1 MTADVAP
8 GPARKA
14 GNGIVMLAKLSGRP
28 IVPCAMATNRY
39 LTLNNWSAFTI
50 NLPFSKLGIV
60 VGDPVRVPEDADS
73 AALEAARIAVERGLN
88 QATARAYELAGAT
101 DPLLPA
107 VQVKDAPK
115 PAFAL
120 RAYRALTRYAAPVA
134 PLLLAW
140 RTRIGKEEP
149 ARRPERYGE
158 ASVPRPS
165 GFLVWFHA
173 ASVGE
178 ANAVLPVIDAI
189 ATEHPE
195 IGLLLTTGT
204 VTSAKL
210 ARARLPKGAVHQYV
224 PLDNQD
230 YVRRFLEHWQPDLA
244 VFVESEIWPNL
255 VLETNALNVPLVLV
269 NGRMSF
275 RSFRRWRN
283 RPGLSRPLFSA
294 FGLVL
299 AQNERFAQR
308 FTALG
313 TPRTVA
319 VGNLKADAPPP
330 PVDLAGHKKLAAAL
344 AGRTVWLAAST
355 HPGEDD
361 IAAVAHLAMKKA
373 RPDLLTV
380 IVPRHPERGPFI
392 ARLLEGANLKVALR
406 SEGKLPEAGTDIYI
420 ADTIGELGLFYNLVP
435 VALIGGSLVPHG
447 GQNPVEAI
455 KLGAAVVT
463 GPHWRNFADAYEE
476 LLASGGCGAG
486 ERCAKPRHR
495 RPASARGCAGAG
507 ADDGPRR
514 GRHRSPWAAPC
525 RAPSASS
532 SNSCRRRRR
541 CNMPLRA
548 PFWWYRR
555 AGALASALSPSA
567 AIYGRMAERKA
578 ARGQALPLAPS
589 GDLHRQFHR
598 WRRRQDADGHC
609 RRRSAEGS
617 GRAALLPHPRLWRQG
632 ARARC
637 SVDRGPERGRGRRR
651 DAAAA
656 RACADRGLRGPRGR
670 RQGDRR
676 HRRHRH
682 RHG

>member
-1 MTADVAP
+1 MAKRLLSSGRLVALGSALGAAYIRLAYNTSKVRRDPPDTDTKLFAEHPQIFAMWHGQFGMLPKIKPDRPADVAAMVARHGDAELIAGVLSRFGMSLIRGAGAGYRRRNRGGAAALRGALKALEQGTTVAMTADVAP

-28 IVPCAMATNRY
+28 IVPCAMATSRY
-39 LTLNNWSAFTI
+39 ITLNNWSAFTI
-50 NLPFSKLGIV
+50 NLPFSRLGIV
-60 VGDPVRVPEDADS
+60 VGDPIRVPEDADS
-73 AALEAARIAVERGLN
+73 AALEAARISVERGLN
-88 QATARAYELAGAT
+88 QATARAYELAGAI

-140 RTRIGKEEP
+140 RTRIGKEES
-149 ARRPERYGE
+149 ARRGERYGE
-158 ASVPRPS
+158 ASMPRPS

-189 ATEHPE
+189 AADHPE
-195 IGLLLTTGT
+195 INLLLTTGT

-230 YVRRFLEHWQPDLA
+230 YVRRFLKHWQPDLA

-255 VLETNALNVPLVLV
+255 VLETNVLNIPLVLV

-313 TPRTVA
+313 AARAVP
-319 VGNLKADAPPP
+319 VGNLKIDAPPP
-330 PVDLAGHKKLAAAL
+330 PVDLAAHKTLSAAL
-344 AGRTVWLAAST
+344 AGRSVWLAAST

-361 IAAVAHLAMKKA
+361 IAAVAHLAMKGA
-373 RPDLLTV
+373 RPDLLTI
-380 IVPRHPERGPFI
+380 IVPRHPDRGPFI
-392 ARLLEGANLKVALR
+392 ARLLTNANLKVALR
-406 SEGKLPEAGTDIYI
+406 SEGKLPDASTDIYV

-435 VALIGGSLVPHG
+435 VAFVGGSLVPHG
-447 GQNPVEAI
+447 GQNPMEAI

-476 LLASGGCGAG
+476 LLASGGCAQVS
-486 ERCAKPRHR
+486 EAN
-495 RPASARGCAGAG
+495 
-507 ADDGPRR
+507 D
-514 GRHRSPWAAPC
+514 
-525 RAPSASS
+525 
-532 SNSCRRRRR
+532 
-541 CNMPLRA
+541 
-548 PFWWYRR
+548 
-555 AGALASALSPSA
+555 LATAVLLLL
-567 AIYGRMAERKA
+567 E
-578 ARGQALPLAPS
+578 
-589 GDLHRQFHR
+589 
-598 WRRRQDADGHC
+598 DA
-609 RRRSAEGS
+609 
-617 GRAALLPHPRLWRQG
+617 Q
-632 ARARC
+632 ARARML
-637 SVDRGPERGRGRRR
+637 
-651 DAAAA
+651 A
-656 RACADRGLRGPRGR
+656 RAEGTIARMGGALPRTIAEIER
-670 RQGDRR
+670 FLPPRATLL
-676 HRRHRH
+676 HAS
-682 RHG
+682 

>member
-1 MTADVAP
+1 MAKRLFSSESVVAFGSAVAAGYIRLVYNTSEVRRDPPDTDAKLFSEHPQIFAMWHGQFGMLPKIKPDRPADVAAMVARHGDAELIAGVLSRFGMRLIRGAGAGYRRRNRGGAAALRESLKALQQGTTVAMTADVAP

-60 VGDPVRVPEDADS
+60 VGDPVRVPEDANS

-115 PAFAL
+115 PALAL

-149 ARRPERYGE
+149 ARRPERYGQ

-189 ATEHPE
+189 TAEHPE

-230 YVRRFLEHWQPDLA
+230 YVRRFLKHWQPDLA

-330 PVDLAGHKKLAAAL
+330 PVDLAGHKKLVAAL

-476 LLASGGCGAG
+476 LLASGGAVQVSDAQSLATTTLLLL
-486 ERCAKPRHR
+486 ENAQ
-495 RPASARGCAGAG
+495 ARGRIMSRAEGAIARLG
-507 ADDGPRR
+507 
-514 GRHRSPWAAPC
+514 
-525 RAPSASS
+525 
-532 SNSCRRRRR
+532 
-541 CNMPLRA
+541 
-548 PFWWYRR
+548 
-555 AGALASALSPSA
+555 GALPRTISELEQFLPPKATLQNAS
-567 AIYGRMAERKA
+567 
-578 ARGQALPLAPS
+578 
-589 GDLHRQFHR
+589 
-598 WRRRQDADGHC
+598 
-609 RRRSAEGS
+609 
-617 GRAALLPHPRLWRQG
+617 
-632 ARARC
+632 
-637 SVDRGPERGRGRRR
+637 
-651 DAAAA
+651 
-656 RACADRGLRGPRGR
+656 
-670 RQGDRR
+670 
-676 HRRHRH
+676 
-682 RHG
+682 

>member
-1 MTADVAP
+1 MAKRLFSSESVVAFGSAVAAGYIRLVYNTSEVRRDPPDTDAKLFSEHPQIFAMWHGQFGMLPKIKPDRPADVAAMVARHGDAELIAGVLSRFGMRLIRGAGAGYRRRNRGGAAALRESLKALQQGTTVAMTADVAP

-115 PAFAL
+115 PALAL

-189 ATEHPE
+189 TAEHPE

-230 YVRRFLEHWQPDLA
+230 YVRRFLKHWQPDLA

-330 PVDLAGHKKLAAAL
+330 PVDLAGHKKLVAAL

-476 LLASGGCGAG
+476 LLASGGAVQVSDAQSLATTTLLLL
-486 ERCAKPRHR
+486 ENAQ
-495 RPASARGCAGAG
+495 ARGRIMSRAEGAIARLG
-507 ADDGPRR
+507 
-514 GRHRSPWAAPC
+514 
-525 RAPSASS
+525 
-532 SNSCRRRRR
+532 
-541 CNMPLRA
+541 
-548 PFWWYRR
+548 
-555 AGALASALSPSA
+555 GALPRTISELEQFLPPKATLQNAS
-567 AIYGRMAERKA
+567 
-578 ARGQALPLAPS
+578 
-589 GDLHRQFHR
+589 
-598 WRRRQDADGHC
+598 
-609 RRRSAEGS
+609 
-617 GRAALLPHPRLWRQG
+617 
-632 ARARC
+632 
-637 SVDRGPERGRGRRR
+637 
-651 DAAAA
+651 
-656 RACADRGLRGPRGR
+656 
-670 RQGDRR
+670 
-676 HRRHRH
+676 
-682 RHG
+682 

>member
-1 MTADVAP
+1 MAKRLLSSDRLVAFGSAVGAAYIRLAYNTSTVRRDPPDTDTKLFAEHPQIFAMWHGQFGMLPKIKPDRPADVAAMVARHGDAELIAGVLSRFGMRLIRGAGAGYRRRNRGGAAALREALRALQQGTTIAMTADVAP

-28 IVPCAMATNRY
+28 IVPCAMATSRY
-39 LTLNNWSAFTI
+39 VTLNNWSAFTI
-50 NLPFSKLGIV
+50 NLPFSRLGIV
-60 VGDPVRVPEDADS
+60 VGDPIWVPEDADS

-88 QATARAYELAGAT
+88 QATARAYELVGAI

-149 ARRPERYGE
+149 ARRAERYGE
-158 ASVPRPS
+158 ASMPRPS

-189 ATEHPE
+189 AAEHPE

-230 YVRRFLEHWQPDLA
+230 YVRRFLEHWRPDLA

-255 VLETNALNVPLVLV
+255 VLETNALNIPLVLV

-313 TPRTVA
+313 APRAVP
-319 VGNLKADAPPP
+319 VGNLKIDAPPP
-330 PVDLAGHKKLAAAL
+330 PVDLAGHKKLSAAL
-344 AGRTVWLAAST
+344 AGRSVWLAAST

-361 IAAVAHLAMKKA
+361 IAAVAHLAMKGA
-373 RPDLLTV
+373 RPDLLTI
-380 IVPRHPERGPFI
+380 IVPRHPDRGPFI
-392 ARLLEGANLKVALR
+392 ARLLTNANLKVALR
-406 SEGKLPEAGTDIYI
+406 SEGKLPDASTDIYI

-435 VALIGGSLVPHG
+435 VAFVGGSLVPHG
-447 GQNPVEAI
+447 GQNPMEAI

-476 LLASGGCGAG
+476 LLASGGCAQVS
-486 ERCAKPRHR
+486 EAN
-495 RPASARGCAGAG
+495 
-507 ADDGPRR
+507 D
-514 GRHRSPWAAPC
+514 
-525 RAPSASS
+525 
-532 SNSCRRRRR
+532 
-541 CNMPLRA
+541 
-548 PFWWYRR
+548 
-555 AGALASALSPSA
+555 LATAVLLLL
-567 AIYGRMAERKA
+567 E
-578 ARGQALPLAPS
+578 
-589 GDLHRQFHR
+589 
-598 WRRRQDADGHC
+598 DA
-609 RRRSAEGS
+609 
-617 GRAALLPHPRLWRQG
+617 Q
-632 ARARC
+632 ARARMM
-637 SVDRGPERGRGRRR
+637 
-651 DAAAA
+651 A
-656 RACADRGLRGPRGR
+656 RAEGTIARMGGALPRTIAEIER
-670 RQGDRR
+670 FLPPRATLL
-676 HRRHRH
+676 HAS
-682 RHG
+682 